1 MNPGF
6 TLHEMT
12 HLISS
17 DPAYFD
23 AVNFSTKWHGFRWIL
38 QAPDILG
45 IAIGWHMRL
54 FRNCNN
60 LLHRLYFRHLSPNLS
75 CLPQSKK
82 KETITYKYA
91 VCRAQHTVVQA
102 SLYTCEWPWPNIV
115 ARTSHL
121 SYLQVCL
128 RSPPWSLWRPRN
140 DRTSSPNLDWWLD
153 SSAGG
158 STPTNVL
165 DICAMQLCL
174 QMSVRQSVESQDSFP
189 HKQQKQG
196 LKTNKQSNEHK
207 RTIIIINN
215 LCWKKF
221 QALCQELSRLNWVIC
236 CQQHSKS
243 LHPQPGTRSASTENS
258 WALGYCGYWLSAA
271 NSWTPG
277 SGQNIFEP
285 MRTYKCNAMYAL

>member
-1 MNPGF
+1 MNGHGQISWPEPAIWVICKSVSAV
-6 TLHEMT
+6 LHGLSEGQEMT
-12 HLISS
+12 VHQVPTLTGGWIHL
-17 DPAYFD
+17 P
-23 AVNFSTKWHGFRWIL
+23 VGL
-38 QAPDILG
+38 
-45 IAIGWHMRL
+45 
-54 FRNCNN
+54 
-60 LLHRLYFRHLSPNLS
+60 
-75 CLPQSKK
+75 LPQTCWTFVPCNCAFK
-82 KETITYKYA
+82 
-91 VCRAQHTVVQA
+91 CQA
-102 SLYTCEWPWPNIV
+102 
-115 ARTSHL
+115 
-121 SYLQVCL
+121 
-128 RSPPWSLWRPRN
+128 
-140 DRTSSPNLDWWLD
+140 
-153 SSAGG
+153 
-158 STPTNVL
+158 
-165 DICAMQLCL
+165 
-174 QMSVRQSVESQDSFP
+174 VESHDSFP

-285 MRTYKCNAMYAL
+285 MRTYKCNAICFSML

>member
-1 MNPGF
+1 V
-6 TLHEMT
+6 T
-12 HLISS
+12 
-17 DPAYFD
+17 
-23 AVNFSTKWHGFRWIL
+23 
-38 QAPDILG
+38 
-45 IAIGWHMRL
+45 
-54 FRNCNN
+54 
-60 LLHRLYFRHLSPNLS
+60 
-75 CLPQSKK
+75 
-82 KETITYKYA
+82 
-91 VCRAQHTVVQA
+91 
-102 SLYTCEWPWPNIV
+102 
-115 ARTSHL
+115 RTSHL

-165 DICAMQLCL
+165 PQTCWTFVPCNCAFKC
-174 QMSVRQSVESQDSFP
+174 QSLESQDSFP

-207 RTIIIINN
+207 RTIIIIIIINN

-285 MRTYKCNAMYAL
+285 MRTYKCNAICFSML